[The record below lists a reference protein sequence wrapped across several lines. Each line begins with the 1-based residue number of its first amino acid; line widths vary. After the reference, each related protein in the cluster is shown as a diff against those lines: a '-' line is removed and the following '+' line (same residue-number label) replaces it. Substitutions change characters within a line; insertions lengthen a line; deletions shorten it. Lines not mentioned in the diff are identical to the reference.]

1 MGQQQRKQKD
11 VDTEGV
17 FLAENFR
24 EKEVQGMSSSSGQ
37 MAQCHAD
44 ETGEG
49 EKDQINTC
57 VPSIFG

>member
-1 MGQQQRKQKD
+1 M
-11 VDTEGV
+11 

-24 EKEVQGMSSSSGQ
+24 EKEVQCISSSSGQ

-49 EKDQINTC
+49 EEDQINMC
-57 VPSIFG
+57 VLQSWVESFVP